1 MHHVLNVRFER
12 DNATL
17 LALQVHVQRCK
28 GAITSAITSPSHVL
42 QVLVQKQQACTQSV
56 SCAQS
61 MRATEGLAN
70 TQTHTH
76 FCTCMHIRAHMHACM
91 QSRLYTHMRT
101 HTAGHI
107 NEPHLTVLS
116 MPPDTQTLD
125 PSKGLA
131 ATPNTT
137 TWPWIFIACFSRP
150 LAISQ
155 TLWVRTCVCFWE

>member
-1 MHHVLNVRFER
+1 M
-12 DNATL
+12 
-17 LALQVHVQRCK
+17 QRCNHK
-28 GAITSAITSPSHVL
+28 CKHKSVKRAAGAGTKKASSMHTEH
-42 QVLVQKQQACTQSV
+42 LVCTEHACNSRTGKHTNSYT
-56 SCAQS
+56 
-61 MRATEGLAN
+61 RL
-70 TQTHTH
+70 HTH
-76 FCTCMHIRAHMHACM
+76 ARTHARAHMHACM
-91 QSRLYTHMRT
+91 HAVTLVYTHAMRT

-107 NEPHLTVLS
+107 KEPHLTVLS

>member
-1 MHHVLNVRFER
+1 MQRCNHKCNHKSVTRAAGAGTKAASMHTER
-12 DNATL
+12 LVCTEHACNGRTGKHTNSYTL
-17 LALQVHVQRCK
+17 LH
-28 GAITSAITSPSHVL
+28 T
-42 QVLVQKQQACTQSV
+42 
-56 SCAQS
+56 
-61 MRATEGLAN
+61 LAR
-70 TQTHTH
+70 TH
-76 FCTCMHIRAHMHACM
+76 AHTCM
-91 QSRLYTHMRT
+91 QSRLYTHMHT
-101 HTAGHI
+101 HTAGHKK
-107 NEPHLTVLS
+107 EPHLTVLS